1 MFKLIEKSASIL
13 KQEDYDIEISE
24 THHQHKV
31 DAPSGTAITIGKY
44 AAKARNINFDD
55 YKAFDRTNKNTKRKE
70 GEIGFAVSRGGEIA
84 GEHTISFIGKND
96 KIEIN
101 HKAYNRSIFVK
112 GAIESAIFI
121 SNKKNG
127 FYSIED
133 VIG

>member
-1 MFKLIEKSASIL
+1 M
-13 KQEDYDIEISE
+13 
-24 THHQHKV
+24 V
-31 DAPSGTAITIGKY
+31 
-44 AAKARNINFDD
+44 
-55 YKAFDRTNKNTKRKE
+55 NKNTKRKE

-112 GAIESAIFI
+112 GAIESAIFL